1 MLQFLNMPNHQDLIE
16 ILLQNRGIKRE
27 DWDKFLNPSYENDL
41 SDPFLLKDM
50 ERAVVR
56 IFEAIEANEKIVI
69 FSDYDSDGIPAS
81 VIMHDFFKKI
91 GFENFSVYIPDR
103 YDEGYGLYPEIVDTF
118 IKDKVGLLIT
128 FDLGITAVSE
138 VAQAEASGMN
148 VIITDH
154 HLPVASVPR
163 AYAVIDPKIEK
174 DTRNKNDINKKRGYQ
189 ELCGA
194 GIAFKLVQAL
204 IKKYGDYW
212 KINSGW
218 EKWLLD
224 MVGLATIADQVPL
237 LEENRVLAFY
247 GLKVLQKGRRLGLA
261 ELLKKASVDVT
272 KINEE
277 DISFTLAP
285 RINAA
290 SRMASPMLAFETLS
304 TADSARAKNLADE
317 LSKINDDRKYLVSNI
332 MKEANKVLQ
341 KRELNDIIVL
351 GNPKWKV
358 GVLGIVASKI
368 VEEYKRTV
376 FVWGEEGG
384 CLKGSCRSLGDIN
397 LVEVMSSLPENSLI
411 EFGGHKMA
419 GGFSVSHQE
428 IHFLEERILSVY
440 KGKVLTPEK
449 EQTEAELTIDLDDVT
464 EENYKAI
471 EKLAPF
477 GVANPRPKFLFKNI
491 EIFSAKEFGKEKN
504 HLELIFKN
512 SRGRQVKAIAF
523 FKTTKSFG
531 LSLSEG
537 LKIDLVATLEKN
549 NFAGRSELR
558 LRIIDIL

>member
-50 ERAVVR
+50 EKAVVR
-56 IFEAIEANEKIVI
+56 IFEAVEAKEKIVI

-81 VIMHDFFKKI
+81 VIMYDFFKKI

-103 YDEGYGLYPEIVDTF
+103 YDEGYGLYPEIIDTF

-154 HLPVASVPR
+154 HLPVASVPQ

-224 MVGLATIADQVPL
+224 MAGLATIADQVPL

-523 FKTTKSFG
+523 FKTTKSFD